1 MRTLSLV
8 DLIAFAQGLQWT
20 LILVALSF
28 LFGGLLGL
36 ILALLR
42 TSGFAPVRLLA
53 SAFLQLVQGVPLLA
67 LLMFFYFGMPVFL
80 GVEVPSLVAVTVA
93 FSIYSGVFLGEIW
106 RGGIQAV
113 KYTQWEAAAS
123 LGLSRWEQLVFVI
136 APQAL
141 KISLPATVGFLV
153 QLIKGTSLASV
164 VGFVE
169 LTRAGQIASAATFQ
183 QLLVYSIIAAIY
195 FAICFPLTQWSRSL
209 EARLNG
215 SG

>member
-1 MRTLSLV
+1 MRSLSTV
-8 DLIAFAQGLQWT
+8 DFIAFAHGLQWT
-20 LILVALSF
+20 LVLVLLSF
-28 LFGGLLGL
+28 FFGGLLGL
-36 ILALLR
+36 VLALLR
-42 TSGFAPVRLLA
+42 TSPLLPLRLFASLI
-53 SAFLQLVQGVPLLA
+53 LQIVQGVPLLA

-80 GVEVPSLVAVTVA
+80 GVEVPSLTAVTVA

-106 RGGIQAV
+106 RGGIEAV

-123 LGLSRWEQLVFVI
+123 LGLSRYEQFRFVI

-153 QLIKGTSLASV
+153 QLIKGTSLAAV

-169 LTRAGQIASAATFQ
+169 LTRAGQIAAAATFQ
-183 QLLVYSIIAAIY
+183 QLLIYSIVAAIY
-195 FAICFPLTQWSRSL
+195 FAICFPLTTWSRSL

-215 SG
+215 TG